1 MRRDPVGHRGT
12 GPVDTDGQRGHFRAG
27 LREQREA
34 PDGPS
39 RAGGDHAAPIR
50 RAPGHRCGP
59 LPPIPR
65 TKVQAAP
72 GEHPLLE
79 FSHPALGAVGLACW
93 FLFVGLH
100 YRPLAWISFG
110 IVVVT
115 VAAGLGWLTSNAR
128 AAKRRGNAA
137 RAPFPP
143 RLVMLHGLA
152 ATATVV
158 LAVLTALSAGHG

>member
-1 MRRDPVGHRGT
+1 VAIAALVLWILTVGAGISVLVSGNNARRQTARPMPVATTLPRSAAP
-12 GPVDTDGQRGHFRAG
+12 PVTD
-27 LREQREA
+27 
-34 PDGPS
+34 
-39 RAGGDHAAPIR
+39 AGG
-50 RAPGHRCGP
+50 
-59 LPPIPR
+59 PPPVPR

-79 FSHPALGAVGLACW
+79 FSHPALGAAGLACW

-115 VAAGLGWLTSNAR
+115 VVAGLGWLTSNAR
-128 AAKRRGNAA
+128 AAKRRGNTA

-143 RLVMLHGLA
+143 RLIMLHGVA

>member
-1 MRRDPVGHRGT
+1 LAIAALVLWILTVSAGISVLVSGNNARRPTARRGPLAT
-12 GPVDTDGQRGHFRAG
+12 MLPR
-27 LREQREA
+27 
-34 PDGPS
+34 S
-39 RAGGDHAAPIR
+39 AAPPVTDAGR
-50 RAPGHRCGP
+50 P
-59 LPPIPR
+59 PPIPR

-128 AAKRRGNAA
+128 AARRRANAA

-158 LAVLTALSAGHG
+158 LAVLTALSAGHR